1 MPKFSII
8 VPVYNVEKYIKN
20 CLDSIE
26 KQTFKDYE
34 VIIVNDGSTDSS
46 MDVVKDYDFKIIN
59 QKNKGLSAARNRG
72 VKEASGE
79 YLLFIDSDDYID
91 KDLLKKINES
101 LKNNP
106 DVVRFQIREVFEDGN
121 KLVDYKEKT
130 FSNKNGVEAFRLIT
144 SYHFV
149 ENAWCYA
156 IRKEY
161 YLNNKF
167 KFAEGM
173 IHEDFGLTPLI
184 IIKANTVN
192 SISYVG
198 YNYLQRNNSI
208 MSNKDYSKTL
218 KKVDDFYN
226 HYKYLISEIDKTD
239 LDSKYFKSFIS
250 NSLILKI
257 CELRNKDYKRYL
269 KILRKMGVFENILVD
284 TFSRKVKK
292 LLVSISPK
300 IYYMIRND

>member
-8 VPVYNVEKYIKN
+8 VPVYNVGKYIKK

-34 VIIVNDGSTDSS
+34 VIIVNDGSKDNS
-46 MDVVKDYDFKIIN
+46 MDIVKDYNFKIIN

-72 VKEASGE
+72 VKEANGE
-79 YLLFIDSDDYID
+79 YIIFVDSDDYID
-91 KDLLKKINES
+91 RDLLKNVNNS
-101 LKNNP
+101 LDNNP
-106 DVVRFQIREVFEDGN
+106 DVVRFQIREVFEDGS
-121 KLVDYKEKT
+121 KIIDYKEKE
-130 FSNKNGVEAFRLIT
+130 FKGKSGVEAFELI
-144 SYHFV
+144 SGYHFV
-149 ENAWCYA
+149 ENAWSYA
-156 IRKEY
+156 IKKEY

-167 KFAEGM
+167 KFMEGT

-208 MSNKDYSKTL
+208 MSNKDYEKTL

-239 LDSKYFKSFIS
+239 LDSKCFKSFIS

-257 CELRNKDYKRYL
+257 CELKNKDYKKYL